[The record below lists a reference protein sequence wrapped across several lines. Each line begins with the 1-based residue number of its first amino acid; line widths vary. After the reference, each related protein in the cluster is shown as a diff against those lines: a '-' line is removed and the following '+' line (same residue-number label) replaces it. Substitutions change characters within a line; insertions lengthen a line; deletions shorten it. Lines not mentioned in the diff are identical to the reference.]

1 MVDQSHLLQ
10 VLTEQGWTIATA
22 ESLTGGALCATLV
35 DTPGISSVLLG
46 GVVAYATDLKAD
58 ILGVDRSLLQARG
71 PVCAEVANQ
80 MAQGVRSLCASDF
93 GISTTGVAGPGDSP
107 DGPQGLVFVGVV
119 GPTTTLVEKH
129 MFSGSRSQVRHQAI
143 EAALALLK
151 RAVQQEI
158 TTPGR

>member
-58 ILGVDRSLLQARG
+58 ILGVDRLLLRTQG
-71 PVCAEVANQ
+71 PVCAEVARQ
-80 MAQGVRSLCASDF
+80 MAQGVRRLYGADF

-107 DGPQGLVFVGVV
+107 DGPQGLVYIGVA
-119 GPTTTLVEKH
+119 GPTQEVVVEH
-129 MFSGSRSQVRHQAI
+129 RFSGNRSQVRQQAV
-143 EAALALLK
+143 EAALALLNSV
-151 RAVQQEI
+151 VQQEI
-158 TTPGR
+158 TALER